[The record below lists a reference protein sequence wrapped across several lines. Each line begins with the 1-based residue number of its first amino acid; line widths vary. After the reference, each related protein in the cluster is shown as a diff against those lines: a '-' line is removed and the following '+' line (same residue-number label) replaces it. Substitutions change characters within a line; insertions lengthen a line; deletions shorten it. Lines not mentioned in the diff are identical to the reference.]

1 MSTLRATRRGALA
14 ALPALLAAP
23 ALAQAPWPLARP
35 IEVFVP
41 FPAGGG
47 VDTMVRGIT
56 AQVAPRLPGARFVV
70 TNRPGAG
77 GQLGFEANFNA
88 APDGYTLGAA
98 TNTAMNAISLER
110 APRYRP
116 AEFTYIAN
124 VVDDPAA
131 FWVHP
136 DSPWKTLADLAA
148 AARARPETYGV
159 GTAGVGSD
167 DHILQLTFEEA
178 TGTRLIHIPY
188 NGTAPTLRDLLG
200 GRLPIGSFNMGEGVT
215 LLREGR
221 IRCLGQA
228 GPQRWEAA
236 AEIPTFRE
244 QGFDILGGSAR
255 GIAGPPGI
263 PAPIREALRE
273 AFRDALA
280 DPGFV
285 AEAARLNLPLRP
297 LVGDDYAAMMA
308 ADLASLRRLW
318 ARRPWKD

>member
-1 MSTLRATRRGALA
+1 MPLSPVPRHS
-14 ALPALLAAP
+14 ALPAAVPEGWTRGAR
-23 ALAQAPWPLARP
+23 LAQAATKYGPGGDHAVTSRRDRRRPRLARGGPRPVHWPLARP

-47 VDTMVRGIT
+47 VDTMVRGIV
-56 AQVAPRLPGARFVV
+56 ASVAPRLPGSRFVV

-98 TNTAMNAISLER
+98 TNTAMNAISIER

-116 AEFTYIAN
+116 AEFTWIAN
-124 VVDDPAA
+124 VVDDPAG

-136 DSPWKTLADLAA
+136 DSPWKNLADLAA
-148 AARARPETYGV
+148 AAKQQPEAFGV

-167 DHILQLTFEEA
+167 DHILQIAFENA

-188 NGTAPTLRDLLG
+188 NGTGPTLRDLLG
-200 GRLPIGSFNMGEGVT
+200 GRLPIGSFNMGEGIG

-228 GPQRWEAA
+228 GPQRWSEMPDV
-236 AEIPTFRE
+236 PTFRE
-244 QGFDILGGSAR
+244 QGLDILGGSAR
-255 GIAGPPGI
+255 GSPARPASRPRSATRCGRPSARRSPTRPSLPNPPG
-263 PAPIREALRE
+263 
-273 AFRDALA
+273 
-280 DPGFV
+280 
-285 AEAARLNLPLRP
+285 
-297 LVGDDYAAMMA
+297 
-308 ADLASLRRLW
+308 
-318 ARRPWKD
+318 

>member
-1 MSTLRATRRGALA
+1 MPTRRGALA

-23 ALAQAPWPLARP
+23 ALAEAQSSVPWPQARP

-98 TNTAMNAISLER
+98 TNTAMNAISVER
-110 APRYRP
+110 TPRYRP

-136 DSPWKTLADLAA
+136 DSPWKNLSDLAA
-148 AARARPETYGV
+148 AARAQPETFGV

-178 TGTRLIHIPY
+178 TGSRLIHIPY
-188 NGTAPTLRDLLG
+188 NGTGPTLRDLLG
-200 GRLPIGSFNMGEGVT
+200 GRLPIGSFNMGEGLT
-215 LLREGR
+215 LLREGK

-228 GPQRWEAA
+228 GPKRWEAA
-236 AEIPTFRE
+236 ADIPTFRE

-263 PAPIREALRE
+263 PAPIRDALRE

-280 DPGFV
+280 DPAFV
-285 AEAARLNLPLRP
+285 AEAAKLNLPLRP
-297 LVGDDYAAMMA
+297 LIGEDYAAMMA

>member
-1 MSTLRATRRGALA
+1 MLTRRGALA

-23 ALAQAPWPLARP
+23 ALAEAAWPTARP

-98 TNTAMNAISLER
+98 TNTAMNAISVER

-136 DSPWKTLADLAA
+136 DSAWKNLSDLAA
-148 AARARPETYGV
+148 AAKAQPEAFGV

-188 NGTAPTLRDLLG
+188 NGTGPTLRDLLG
-200 GRLPIGSFNMGEGVT
+200 GRLPIGSFNMSEGLT
-215 LLREGR
+215 LLREGK

-228 GPQRWEAA
+228 GPRRWDAA

-263 PAPIREALRE
+263 PAPIRDALRA
-273 AFRDALA
+273 AFRAALA

-297 LVGDDYAAMMA
+297 LIGEDYAAMMA